1 MGRTAV
7 SAVVCDRIKPPPAFT
22 TIARL
27 TRALSG
33 AGPELLTWPGTG
45 HGLHGGQPPR
55 EGPCQT
61 RRRTD
66 FIVSS
71 PCWSRTLTFRRSAG
85 FTGHVSG
92 LVSAP
97 WQSSMS
103 RSSARRAV
111 RVCTLPT
118 AHVLTTFYA
127 APIPHVC
134 TLHIAYRLHASPA
147 RRTRLSIEL
156 AI

>member
-33 AGPELLTWPGTG
+33 EAGSPELLTWPGTG
-45 HGLHGGQPPR
+45 HGLHGGQSPR
-55 EGPCQT
+55 EGPCQIC
-61 RRRTD
+61 RRTD

-111 RVCTLPT
+111 RVCIAHCTRVDNVLCGADTSCVHT
-118 AHVLTTFYA
+118 AH
-127 APIPHVC
+127 
-134 TLHIAYRLHASPA
+134 RLQI
-147 RRTRLSIEL
+147 TRQTS
-156 AI
+156 